1 MVGGTLLIRCSK
13 EDFIN
18 ILDIDYDKEPSEFDY
33 SMTYDTE
40 LDGIVLEY
48 ESNSAVW
55 DDENRQGLLK
65 KIENWLALGKVIE
78 MNEWWVDESRKGK
91 IDARKKWAKDNTKTI
106 ENWRKFYRK
115 VKSDIILISK

>member
-1 MVGGTLLIRCSK
+1 MIGGTLLIRCSK

-65 KIENWLALGKVIE
+65 KIENWFALGEVIE
-78 MNEWWVDESRKGK
+78 MNEWWVDESRKDK

-115 VKSDIILISK
+115 AEK

>member
-1 MVGGTLLIRCSK
+1 MIGGTLLIRCSK

-18 ILDIDYDKEPSEFDY
+18 ILDIDYDEEPSEFDY

-40 LDGIVLEY
+40 LNGIVLEY

-65 KIENWLALGKVIE
+65 KIENWLALGKVIK
-78 MNEWWVDESRKGK
+78 MNEWWVDESRKDK

-115 VKSDIILISK
+115 AKK